1 MRRGQSESS
10 GHRRL
15 KERKPRRLLS
25 PRAEQLYEFVGH
37 KARFEQSQSCFWNVL
52 FGLTVETGAI
62 GPVNPRFPKARHR
75 AAKAAAWAS
84 VFQASNESTGFHHT
98 A

>member
-1 MRRGQSESS
+1 MDTRRLKIESS
-10 GHRRL
+10 GA
-15 KERKPRRLLS
+15 LLS
-25 PRAEQLYEFVGH
+25 PRPEQLYEFVGH

-62 GPVNPRFPKARHR
+62 GPVNPRLPKARHR

-84 VFQASNESTGFHHT
+84 VFQASNEASGFHH
-98 A
+98 AA